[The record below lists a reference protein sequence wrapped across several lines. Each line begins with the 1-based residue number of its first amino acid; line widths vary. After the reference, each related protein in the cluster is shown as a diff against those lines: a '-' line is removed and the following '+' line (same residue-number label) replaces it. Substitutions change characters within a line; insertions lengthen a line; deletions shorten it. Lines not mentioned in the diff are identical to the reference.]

1 MQWLLRQLVR
11 LVVVLFCVTLLT
23 FFIVNIL
30 PGDVAIVILGSLA
43 TPQDI
48 AGLRADLGLDRPMLV
63 RYFDWLGSALSGD
76 LGRSYRNG
84 EPVAQAILDRLP
96 VSLQLIARPFD
107 EATALRVGHA
117 FERATRW
124 HLAVPPGLG

>member
-1 MQWLLRQLVR
+1 
-11 LVVVLFCVTLLT
+11 
-23 FFIVNIL
+23 
-30 PGDVAIVILGSLA
+30 LA
-43 TPQDI
+43 TPLSRFGRFVNLLDLCSVAVP
-48 AGLRADLGLDRPMLV
+48 AGFTGLG
-63 RYFDWLGSALSGD
+63 
-76 LGRSYRNG
+76 
-84 EPVAQAILDRLP
+84 LP